1 VVGDA
6 DQSIYSFRA
15 ADFTI
20 LMNFQDDFGDG
31 LPDDDTRSM
40 VKLEENYRSTSNI
53 LEVANHLIEN
63 NTERIDKVLRA
74 TRGEGE
80 SIYVYRAEDETSEAD
95 FVISQIRNLE
105 TQHPELNWG
114 NFAILY
120 RTNAQSRAFEEV
132 LTRYSIPY
140 QVVGGLRFYDRREIK
155 DVLAY
160 LRAIANPSDTV
171 SLKRVINVPRRG
183 VGKGT
188 LDKLEQATE
197 TLGGIPLWEILADE
211 TSVKTLAGRSSKGVL
226 EFAEIIKRYRQNIDE
241 QKGSDII
248 QGVLEDSGYLA
259 ALKAEGTDEADD
271 RFGNVQELYNAVL
284 QFEEE
289 SEDPSLLAFLANA
302 SLASDL
308 DDNKEGN
315 KAVSLMTL
323 HSSKGLEFPVVFLVG
338 LEQGLFPN
346 HRSLEDPAATE
357 EERRLCYVG
366 ITRAKERLF
375 ISHARARR
383 LYGSREPASP
393 SLFLAELPTDLLTG
407 NSAMSL
413 PQKWST
419 PLREARN
426 KREAAARP
434 GSGAHEADWT
444 VGDVVVHKAYGA
456 GEVTHIFGAGNKI
469 CLAIHFQGQGRK
481 IIDPKITTLQRAE

>member
-1 VVGDA
+1 G
-6 DQSIYSFRA
+6 
-15 ADFTI
+15 
-20 LMNFQDDFGDG
+20 
-31 LPDDDTRSM
+31 
-40 VKLEENYRSTSNI
+40 
-53 LEVANHLIEN
+53 H
-63 NTERIDKVLRA
+63 
-74 TRGEGE
+74 
-80 SIYVYRAEDETSEAD
+80 
-95 FVISQIRNLE
+95 
-105 TQHPELNWG
+105 
-114 NFAILY
+114 FAILY
-120 RTNAQSRAFEEV
+120 RTNAQSRAFEDV
-132 LTRYSIPY
+132 LTRYGIPY

-188 LDKLEQATE
+188 LDKLEQATQ

-211 TSVKTLAGRSSKGVL
+211 TSVKTLAGRSAKGVL
-226 EFAEIIKRYRQNIDE
+226 DFAALIKKYRQGIDE
-241 QKGSDII
+241 QKGSEII

-289 SEDPSLLAFLANA
+289 NVDDPSLLAFLANA

-308 DDNKEGN
+308 DDTKEGKN
-315 KAVSLMTL
+315 AVSLMTL

-375 ISHARARR
+375 ISHARERR
-383 LYGSREPASP
+383 LYGNREPASP
-393 SLFLAELPTDLLTG
+393 SLFLAELPTDLVTG
-407 NSAMSL
+407 NSIMSL

-419 PLREARN
+419 PLREAR
-426 KREAAARP
+426 KKSEADAKP
-434 GSGAHEADWT
+434 GSGAHQSDWT

-469 CLAIHFQGQGRK
+469 CLAINFPGQGRK
-481 IIDPKITTLQRAE
+481 IIDPKISVLQRAE

>member
-1 VVGDA
+1 
-6 DQSIYSFRA
+6 
-15 ADFTI
+15 
-20 LMNFQDDFGDG
+20 
-31 LPDDDTRSM
+31 
-40 VKLEENYRSTSNI
+40 
-53 LEVANHLIEN
+53 
-63 NTERIDKVLRA
+63 
-74 TRGEGE
+74 
-80 SIYVYRAEDETSEAD
+80 
-95 FVISQIRNLE
+95 
-105 TQHPELNWG
+105 
-114 NFAILY
+114 
-120 RTNAQSRAFEEV
+120 
-132 LTRYSIPY
+132 
-140 QVVGGLRFYDRREIK
+140 
-155 DVLAY
+155 
-160 LRAIANPSDTV
+160 
-171 SLKRVINVPRRG
+171 

-188 LDKLEQATE
+188 LDKLEQATQ

-211 TSVKTLAGRSSKGVL
+211 TSVKTLAGRSAKGVL
-226 EFAEIIKRYRQNIDE
+226 DFAALIKKYRQGIDE
-241 QKGSDII
+241 QKGSEII

-289 SEDPSLLAFLANA
+289 NVDDPSLLAFLANA

-308 DDNKEGN
+308 DDTKEGKN
-315 KAVSLMTL
+315 AVSLMTL

-375 ISHARARR
+375 ISHARERR
-383 LYGSREPASP
+383 LYGNREPASP
-393 SLFLAELPTDLLTG
+393 SLFLAELPTDLVTG
-407 NSAMSL
+407 NSIMSL

-419 PLREARN
+419 PLREAR
-426 KREAAARP
+426 KKSEADAKP
-434 GSGAHEADWT
+434 GSGAHQSDWT

-469 CLAIHFQGQGRK
+469 CLAINFPGQGRK
-481 IIDPKITTLQRAE
+481 IIDPKISVLQRAE